1 MEEAPTTYKRSTTPD
16 AVDERLSSGVD
27 QLILSESDS
36 CEIEPRFHKDSHMLL
51 EDEDE
56 VLPIS
61 FPPPAEIRQSPAA
74 SEDEK
79 LHHSSTDHSSD
90 EDECKEDDKDEDEH
104 EDFEETLIQPR
115 ALNEV
120 TSVTDRTS
128 PWTSL
133 LSDPDMGSLESLELL
148 HDDTIH
154 TQGEER
160 NVRELVPGVNPQSL
174 TAESQGIDSDSDICE
189 GSETD
194 LDTFRSERA
203 IATDHREQQPS
214 PDGLDGDGA
223 LSSISEV
230 EDYDISNSG
239 PEERDEKSNSP
250 PPTESGSETD
260 DKSVER
266 RTKPYPSKLYMSQN
280 SFFF

>member
-1 MEEAPTTYKRSTTPD
+1 MEP
-16 AVDERLSSGVD
+16 
-27 QLILSESDS
+27 
-36 CEIEPRFHKDSHMLL
+36 CFHKDSNILL
-51 EDEDE
+51 EDEDK
-56 VLPIS
+56 VSPVGFLTPTD
-61 FPPPAEIRQSPAA
+61 IRQSPAA
-74 SEDEK
+74 PEDEK
-79 LHHSSTDHSSD
+79 LHHSSSDHSSD
-90 EDECKEDDKDEDEH
+90 EDECKEEDKDEDEH

-154 TQGEER
+154 TRGEER
-160 NVRELVPGVNPQSL
+160 NGRELVPAINPQSL

-203 IATDHREQQPS
+203 IATDHRQQQPS

-230 EDYDISNSG
+230 DDYDLSKSG
-239 PEERDEKSNSP
+239 PEEKDEKPNSHP
-250 PPTESGSETD
+250 STESGSETD

-266 RTKPYPSKLYMSQN
+266 RTKPYPSKL
-280 SFFF
+280 